1 MFILRYRTPLRSGL
15 FTFCQK
21 SVYIKRQQSQLV
33 AQNLV
38 SNDDYTEIP
47 QYPPIH
53 DLSFR
58 SRKESE
64 AQNWHEEIMKV
75 PTVEE
80 KMIKINMPRYYGYR
94 VVDLHDR
101 CLPYNCLPALQ
112 HYTRTVFE
120 EMPSK
125 ISDEILENQ
134 VEIVRADIQD
144 AIETACDCFRL
155 KYPISSELDLIER
168 DQLLGQN
175 IVEHINRALIN
186 ALAADYQHLQE
197 VEVDY
202 NPRHEA
208 FWAVGG
214 IKPPR
219 NVVKSKEGHKWQKE
233 FAKDPVDRLMQYRS
247 SPLLVLRHRFQLAPW
262 KDETEIENP
271 KLAEKLPRY
280 EFDPVTLGFTRSYR
294 HGTNIAGYWPSNL
307 PGFGY
312 LSYQSRAVMQI
323 RPASYGAD
331 DFKDA
336 IHAQAIQS
344 SFAWLLAQANY
355 NGFNTYSE
363 LTYPMNSQ
371 TIVTNGRTWSF
382 YEYQL
387 NTLLTNSNAIDRN
400 PKVNYCRGTEEL
412 NLYEAIDENGKI
424 KGFNDLVLRQLI
436 KFYTKIPNVQRSAAE
451 LQPYLN
457 AQTKRI
463 ADYVEDEK
471 RDFLDKTY
479 KYLASNRPRHLELP
493 EIYSWEKIYKIDN
506 KMRPLE
512 ARRRFFELN
521 INPWRRTLDQHQK
534 EYIPKALRPEG
545 PKSKKKWKPSYYP

>member
-1 MFILRYRTPLRSGL
+1 M
-15 FTFCQK
+15 
-21 SVYIKRQQSQLV
+21 
-33 AQNLV
+33 
-38 SNDDYTEIP
+38 
-47 QYPPIH
+47 
-53 DLSFR
+53 
-58 SRKESE
+58 
-64 AQNWHEEIMKV
+64 
-75 PTVEE
+75 
-80 KMIKINMPRYYGYR
+80 
-94 VVDLHDR
+94 
-101 CLPYNCLPALQ
+101 
-112 HYTRTVFE
+112 
-120 EMPSK
+120 
-125 ISDEILENQ
+125 
-134 VEIVRADIQD
+134 
-144 AIETACDCFRL
+144 
-155 KYPISSELDLIER
+155 
-168 DQLLGQN
+168 
-175 IVEHINRALIN
+175 
-186 ALAADYQHLQE
+186 
-197 VEVDY
+197 
-202 NPRHEA
+202 
-208 FWAVGG
+208 
-214 IKPPR
+214 
-219 NVVKSKEGHKWQKE
+219 
-233 FAKDPVDRLMQYRS
+233 
-247 SPLLVLRHRFQLAPW
+247 
-262 KDETEIENP
+262 
-271 KLAEKLPRY
+271 
-280 EFDPVTLGFTRSYR
+280 
-294 HGTNIAGYWPSNL
+294 

-323 RPASYGAD
+323 RPASYGAG

-387 NTLLTNSNAIDRN
+387 NTLLTNSNQIDKN
-400 PKVNYCRGTEEL
+400 PRVNYCRGTEEL

-457 AQTKRI
+457 DQIKRI

-471 RDFLDKTY
+471 RYFLDKTY

-493 EIYSWEKIYKIDN
+493 EIYLWEKIYKIDN
-506 KMRPLE
+506 KTRPLE

-545 PKSKKKWKPSYYP
+545 PKSKKKWKPTYYP